1 MEMTGESNLKALLR
15 DMHPVV
21 VPGEFVYCSIQESRL
36 NELTNPLLVFR
47 ESEGPTVIV
56 TKVVAEKNELDFS
69 YTWGLVSL
77 SIHSDLEAVGFLAA
91 ITGHLAKAGISVNA
105 VSAFYHDHLFVPY
118 ERVGEVVSLL
128 LALSNSSKA
137 K

>member
-1 MEMTGESNLKALLR
+1 MNGESNLESLLR
-15 DMHPVV
+15 NMKPMVV
-21 VPGEFVYCSIQESRL
+21 QGEYVFCSIQESQL
-36 NELTNPLLVFR
+36 EDLENLLMVFR

-69 YTWGLVSL
+69 SSWGLVSL

-91 ITGHLAKAGISVNA
+91 ITSHLAEVGISVNA

-118 ERVGEVVSLL
+118 ERVDEAMSRLL
-128 LALSNSSKA
+128 DLSNASRVK
-137 K
+137 